1 MKKWI
6 CILLSI
12 MMVLAMTG
20 CGSDNSTAKNDQANG
35 VEQALQEG
43 MAAADG
49 RQVGVNEGAPE
60 PEVKKGDD
68 KVLSRTKGI
77 DVDLTTLSSTM
88 V

>member
-49 RQVGVNEGAPE
+49 RQVGVNEGAP
-60 PEVKKGDD
+60 
-68 KVLSRTKGI
+68 
-77 DVDLTTLSSTM
+77 
-88 V
+88 

>member
-35 VEQALQEG
+35 VEQGAGSEK
-43 MAAADG
+43 G
-49 RQVGVNEGAPE
+49 R
-60 PEVKKGDD
+60 
-68 KVLSRTKGI
+68 
-77 DVDLTTLSSTM
+77 
-88 V
+88 